1 MKLQPLS
8 VPHTSSVCAGRW
20 CPICLERHEQG
31 THCLWLLCA
40 PLPVTLG
47 HGSNLEQLP
56 CWHPPKVL
64 GLLLTLMSHPSAVP
78 SAGATHLLLKLLAQD
93 LANTSSSTSR
103 GDFNE
108 TAPLSFTG
116 YIGRW
121 GWPTL
126 GSPENCH
133 SPLALSW
140 CHCPSCV
147 LWLSLPL
154 VLWNPLASLGNSPGK
169 SISPSTSCG
178 WACLSPDCLSR
189 DCLSPVL
196 SLSQAGVTTWASGLA
211 LSWFM
216 TVGCPGVIINSSLFD
231 FQKCPG
237 WGSKLYGHPLS
248 SPSLGKF
255 FRGKT
260 ASRSHFRTVKK

>member
-1 MKLQPLS
+1 MMSHMLGEARARYPLS
-8 VPHTSSVCAGRW
+8 LA
-20 CPICLERHEQG
+20 
-31 THCLWLLCA
+31 LL
-40 PLPVTLG
+40 LTLLVTLG
-47 HGSNLEQLP
+47 HGSNLEQLQ

-93 LANTSSSTSR
+93 FANTSSSTSH

-108 TAPLSFTG
+108 TAPFSFTG
-116 YIGRW
+116 CIGRCR
-121 GWPTL
+121 WPTL
-126 GSPENCH
+126 GSSQNHP
-133 SPLALSW
+133 SPLVLSW
-140 CHCPSCV
+140 CHYASYV

-154 VLWNPLASLGNSPGK
+154 VPWNSLASLGNSPGK
-169 SISPSTSCG
+169 IISPSTSCA
-178 WACLSPDCLSR
+178 WACLRPSA
-189 DCLSPVL
+189 
-196 SLSQAGVTTWASGLA
+196 LSQAGVTAWLSGLA

-216 TVGCPGVIINSSLFD
+216 TVGSPGVIINSSLFD